1 MLVCI
6 AHKVFLRNSLKS
18 IKTWKE
24 NVIFHCSNINI
35 THPLHP
41 DASLQCHWNVLE
53 QHGTWIVSRF
63 EWNDCCYSMAL
74 HLHATRIRNDTWNRE
89 MFTKSSQIL
98 DSNIVSKYFE
108 SHLLMHL
115 YSQAISVITSFS
127 GWNVRNA
134 LTLAHYESSA
144 RLNRR
149 TTTILFNYH
158 SVYNSHLS
166 NLLSSTFQYAFG
178 SRIFG
183 LHETSCCSKPHFGNC
198 FPLVVSA
205 QFCK

>member
-1 MLVCI
+1 
-6 AHKVFLRNSLKS
+6 
-18 IKTWKE
+18 
-24 NVIFHCSNINI
+24 
-35 THPLHP
+35 
-41 DASLQCHWNVLE
+41 
-53 QHGTWIVSRF
+53 
-63 EWNDCCYSMAL
+63 
-74 HLHATRIRNDTWNRE
+74 